1 MRASPLSKVAL
12 SATLFLLLMVSN
24 RVEAFQSIDEFEKE
38 PILYSKSTPENRVSA
53 LQAQI
58 EKGELS
64 LARTPEHGYLSALLE
79 ALKVPV
85 ESQTLVFSK
94 TSLQMRRIS
103 PRTPRAIYFND
114 DVYVGF
120 CQSGDVLEIS
130 AVDPKLG
137 TVFYTLDQHAPGQP
151 VIQRQTESCLVCH
164 SSSRMEGVPGHIIRS
179 LYVDAEG
186 QPLLSAGSRT
196 VDHTTPVQD
205 RWGGWYVTGTHGSQK
220 HLGNLV
226 IRSRDVVEPV
236 DNWEGQNVT
245 ALKFRINPDRYLS
258 AHSDIVALMVLEHQ
272 ALVHNRLTKASF
284 ETRQA
289 LAYDAMMRDML
300 DRPEGGLLES
310 TTRRIQNVSERLVE
324 ALLFVNEA
332 KLTEPLK
339 GTSGFAEQFAAN
351 GPQDHQGR
359 SLRDLDMSTRMLK
372 YPCSYLVYS
381 DSFEQLPSEAKDSV
395 MRKLRDVLSG
405 TDVSEKYSHLS
416 PDDRLAI
423 REILLHTMPAFES
436 LSRVSESRQFP

>member
-1 MRASPLSKVAL
+1 MRPCHTPAFVLL
-12 SATLFLLLMVSN
+12 SAVTLLLTSSTSAV
-24 RVEAFQSIDEFEKE
+24 AFQAVDEFEKE
-38 PILYSKSTPENRVSA
+38 PILYSKSTPGNRVEELNVAIESGQRT
-53 LQAQI
+53 LQKTS
-58 EKGELS
+58 EF
-64 LARTPEHGYLSALLE
+64 GYLPDLLRALE
-79 ALKVPV
+79 VPV

-130 AVDPKLG
+130 AVDSKLG
-137 TVFYTLDQHAPGQP
+137 TVFYSLDQHSPEKP

-179 LYVDAEG
+179 LYVDAGG

-196 VDHTTPVQD
+196 VDHTTPVKD
-205 RWGGWYVTGTHGSQK
+205 RWGGWYVTGTHGAQK

-226 IRSRDVVEPV
+226 IRGRDVEEPV
-236 DNWEGQNVT
+236 DNSEGQNVT
-245 ALKFRINPDRYLS
+245 DLKFRINPDRYLS

-289 LAYDAMMRDML
+289 LAYDEMMRKML
-300 DRPEGGLLES
+300 DKPEGELLES
-310 TTRRIQNVSERLVE
+310 TVRRIQSVSERLVE

-339 GTSGFAEQFAAN
+339 GTSGYAEQFATQ
-351 GPQDHQGR
+351 GPKDDQGR

-372 YPCSYLVYS
+372 YPCSYLIYS
-381 DSFEQLPSEAKDSV
+381 EAFEQLPTASKDCV
-395 MRKLRDVLSG
+395 LQKLWDVLSG

-416 PDDRLAI
+416 PDDRRAI
-423 REILLHTMPAFES
+423 LEIL
-436 LSRVSESRQFP
+436 RQTKSDLPDYWKI

>member
-1 MRASPLSKVAL
+1 MRASPMTRVAL
-12 SATLFLLLMVSN
+12 PATLIYLFVTST
-24 RVEAFQSIDEFEKE
+24 VAQAFQAVDEFEKE
-38 PILYSKSTPENRVSA
+38 PILYSASSPDNRVSE
-53 LQAQI
+53 LKSRI
-58 EKGELS
+58 EKGDLT
-64 LARTPEHGYLSALLE
+64 LARTAEHGYLPALLK
-79 ALKVPV
+79 ALDVPV

-130 AVDPKLG
+130 AVDSKLG
-137 TVFYTLDQHAPGQP
+137 TVFYSLDQHSPEKP

-179 LYVDAEG
+179 LYVDAGG

-196 VDHTTPVQD
+196 VDHTTPVKD
-205 RWGGWYVTGTHGSQK
+205 RWGGWYVTGTHGAQK

-226 IRSRDVVEPV
+226 IRGRDVEEPV
-236 DNWEGQNVT
+236 DNSEGQNVT
-245 ALKFRINPDRYLS
+245 DLKFRINPDRYLS

-289 LAYDAMMRDML
+289 LAYDEMMRKML
-300 DRPEGGLLES
+300 DKPEGELLES
-310 TTRRIQNVSERLVE
+310 TVRRIQSVSERLVE

-339 GTSGFAEQFAAN
+339 GTSGYAEQFATQ
-351 GPQDHQGR
+351 GPRDNQSR

-372 YPCSYLVYS
+372 HPCSYLIYS
-381 DSFEQLPSEAKDSV
+381 NAFEQLPTASKDCV
-395 MRKLRDVLSG
+395 LQKLWDVLSG
-405 TDVSEKYSHLS
+405 ADVSEKYSHLS
-416 PDDRLAI
+416 PDDRRAI
-423 REILLHTMPAFES
+423 LEIL
-436 LSRVSESRQFP
+436 RQTKKDLPDYWKS

>member
-1 MRASPLSKVAL
+1 MRASHMSGVAL
-12 SATLFLLLMVSN
+12 PATLIFLFVTST
-24 RVEAFQSIDEFEKE
+24 VAQAFQAVDEFEKE
-38 PILYSKSTPENRVSA
+38 PILYSASSPENRVSA
-53 LQAQI
+53 LKTRI
-58 EKGELS
+58 ETGDLT
-64 LARTPEHGYLSALLE
+64 LARTPEHGYLPALLE
-79 ALKVPV
+79 ALDVPV

-137 TVFYTLDQHAPGQP
+137 TVFYTLDQHSPEKP

-179 LYVDAEG
+179 LYVDAGG

-196 VDHTTPVQD
+196 VDHTTPVKD
-205 RWGGWYVTGTHGSQK
+205 RWGGWYVTGTHGAQK

-226 IRSRDVVEPV
+226 IRGRDVEEPV
-236 DNWEGQNVT
+236 DNSEGQNVT
-245 ALKFRINPDRYLS
+245 DLKFRINPNRYLS

-289 LAYDAMMRDML
+289 LAYDEMMRKTL
-300 DRPEGGLLES
+300 DRPEGTLLES
-310 TTRRIQNVSERLVE
+310 TVRRIQSVSERLVE

-339 GTSGFAEQFAAN
+339 GTSGYAEQFATQ
-351 GPQDHQGR
+351 GPKDDQRR

-372 YPCSYLVYS
+372 YPCSYLIYS
-381 DSFEQLPSEAKDSV
+381 EAFEQLPTASKNCV
-395 MRKLRDVLSG
+395 LQKLWDVLSG
-405 TDVSEKYSHLS
+405 TDLSEKYSHLS
-416 PDDRLAI
+416 QDDRRAI
-423 REILLHTMPAFES
+423 REILLQTKSDLPDYWKI
-436 LSRVSESRQFP
+436 

>member
-1 MRASPLSKVAL
+1 MRPCKIPRIVSLP
-12 SATLFLLLMVSN
+12 TLILLLMHSTSAV
-24 RVEAFQSIDEFEKE
+24 AFQAVDEFEKE
-38 PILYSKSTPENRVSA
+38 PILYSTSTPGNRVEELKAAIESGQRT
-53 LQAQI
+53 LQ
-58 EKGELS
+58 K
-64 LARTPEHGYLSALLE
+64 TPEFGYLPDLLKALE
-79 ALKVPV
+79 VPV

-137 TVFYTLDQHAPGQP
+137 TVFYSVDQHSPDQP
-151 VIQRQTESCLVCH
+151 AIQRQTESCLVCH

-179 LYVDAEG
+179 LYVDAGG

-196 VDHTTPVQD
+196 VDHTTPVKD
-205 RWGGWYVTGTHGSQK
+205 RWGGWYVTGTHGAQK

-226 IRSRDVVEPV
+226 IRGRDVEEPV
-236 DNWEGQNVT
+236 DNSEGQNVT
-245 ALKFRINPDRYLS
+245 DLKFRINPDRYLS

-289 LAYDAMMRDML
+289 LAYDEMMRKML
-300 DRPEGGLLES
+300 DKPEGELLES
-310 TTRRIQNVSERLVE
+310 TVRRIQSVSERLVE

-339 GTSGFAEQFAAN
+339 GTSGYAEQFATQ
-351 GPQDHQGR
+351 GPKDDQGR

-372 YPCSYLVYS
+372 YPCSYLIYS
-381 DSFEQLPSEAKDSV
+381 EAFEQLPTASKDCV
-395 MRKLRDVLSG
+395 LQKLWDVLSG

-416 PDDRLAI
+416 QDDRRAI
-423 REILLHTMPAFES
+423 REILLQTKSDLPDYWKI
-436 LSRVSESRQFP
+436 

>member
-1 MRASPLSKVAL
+1 MRPCKIPRIVSLP
-12 SATLFLLLMVSN
+12 TLILLLMHSTSAV
-24 RVEAFQSIDEFEKE
+24 AFQAVDEFEKE
-38 PILYSKSTPENRVSA
+38 PILYSTSTPGNRVEELKAAIESGQRT
-53 LQAQI
+53 LQ
-58 EKGELS
+58 K
-64 LARTPEHGYLSALLE
+64 TPEFGYLPDLLKALE
-79 ALKVPV
+79 VPV

-137 TVFYTLDQHAPGQP
+137 TVFYSVDQHSPDQP
-151 VIQRQTESCLVCH
+151 AIQRQTESCLVCH

-179 LYVDAEG
+179 LYVDAGG

-196 VDHTTPVQD
+196 VDHTTPVKD
-205 RWGGWYVTGTHGSQK
+205 RWGGWYVTGTHGAQK

-226 IRSRDVVEPV
+226 IRGRDVEEPV
-236 DNWEGQNVT
+236 DNSEGQNVT
-245 ALKFRINPDRYLS
+245 DLKFRINPDRYLS

-289 LAYDAMMRDML
+289 LAYDEMMRKML
-300 DRPEGGLLES
+300 DKPEGELLES
-310 TTRRIQNVSERLVE
+310 TVRRIQSVSERLVE

-339 GTSGFAEQFAAN
+339 GTSGYTEQFATQ
-351 GPQDHQGR
+351 GPKDDQGR

-372 YPCSYLVYS
+372 YPCSYLIYS
-381 DSFEQLPSEAKDSV
+381 EAFEQLPTAAKDCV
-395 MRKLRDVLSG
+395 LQKLWDVVSG

-416 PDDRLAI
+416 QDDRRAI
-423 REILLHTMPAFES
+423 REILLQTKLDLPDYWKI
-436 LSRVSESRQFP
+436 

>member
-1 MRASPLSKVAL
+1 MRPCKIPPIVSLP
-12 SATLFLLLMVSN
+12 TLILLLMNSTSAV
-24 RVEAFQSIDEFEKE
+24 AFQAVDEFEKE
-38 PILYSKSTPENRVSA
+38 PILYSTSTPGNRVEELKAAIESGQRT
-53 LQAQI
+53 LQ
-58 EKGELS
+58 K
-64 LARTPEHGYLSALLE
+64 TPEFGYLPDLLKALE
-79 ALKVPV
+79 VPV

-137 TVFYTLDQHAPGQP
+137 TVFYAIDQHSPDQP
-151 VIQRQTESCLVCH
+151 IIQRQTESCLVCH

-179 LYVDAEG
+179 LYVDAGG

-196 VDHTTPVQD
+196 VDHTTPVKD
-205 RWGGWYVTGTHGSQK
+205 RWGGWYVTGTHGAQK

-226 IRSRDVVEPV
+226 IRGRDVEEPV
-236 DNWEGQNVT
+236 DNSEGQNVT
-245 ALKFRINPDRYLS
+245 DLKFRINPDRYLS

-289 LAYDAMMRDML
+289 LAYDELMRKML
-300 DRPEGGLLES
+300 DKPEGELLES
-310 TTRRIQNVSERLVE
+310 TVRRIQSVSERLVE

-339 GTSGFAEQFAAN
+339 GTSGYAEQFATQ
-351 GPQDHQGR
+351 GPKDDQGR

-372 YPCSYLVYS
+372 YPCSYLIYS
-381 DSFEQLPSEAKDSV
+381 EAFEQLPTASKDCV
-395 MRKLRDVLSG
+395 LQKLWDVLSG
-405 TDVSEKYSHLS
+405 TDLSEKYSHLS
-416 PDDRLAI
+416 QDDRRAI
-423 REILLHTMPAFES
+423 REILLQTKSDLPDYWKI
-436 LSRVSESRQFP
+436 

>member
-1 MRASPLSKVAL
+1 MRPCKIPRIVSLP
-12 SATLFLLLMVSN
+12 TLILLLMHSTSAV
-24 RVEAFQSIDEFEKE
+24 AFQAVDEFEKE
-38 PILYSKSTPENRVSA
+38 PILYSTSTPGNRVEELKAAIESGQRT
-53 LQAQI
+53 LQ
-58 EKGELS
+58 K
-64 LARTPEHGYLSALLE
+64 TPEFGYLPDLLKALE
-79 ALKVPV
+79 VPV

-137 TVFYTLDQHAPGQP
+137 TVFYSVDQHSPDQP
-151 VIQRQTESCLVCH
+151 AIQRQTESCLVCH

-179 LYVDAEG
+179 LYVDAGG

-196 VDHTTPVQD
+196 VDHTTPVKD
-205 RWGGWYVTGTHGSQK
+205 RWGGWYVTGTHGAQK

-226 IRSRDVVEPV
+226 IRGRDVEEPV
-236 DNWEGQNVT
+236 DNSEGQNVT
-245 ALKFRINPDRYLS
+245 DLKFRINPDRYLS

-289 LAYDAMMRDML
+289 LAYDEMMRKML
-300 DRPEGGLLES
+300 DKPEGELLES
-310 TTRRIQNVSERLVE
+310 TVRRIQSVSERLVE

-339 GTSGFAEQFAAN
+339 GTSGYAEQFATQ
-351 GPQDHQGR
+351 GPRDNQGR

-372 YPCSYLVYS
+372 YPCSYLIYS
-381 DSFEQLPSEAKDSV
+381 EAFEQLPTAAKDCV
-395 MRKLRDVLSG
+395 LQKLWDVVSG

-416 PDDRLAI
+416 QDDRRAI
-423 REILLHTMPAFES
+423 REILLQTKLDLPDYWKI
-436 LSRVSESRQFP
+436 

>member
-1 MRASPLSKVAL
+1 MRPCKIPRIVSLP
-12 SATLFLLLMVSN
+12 TLILLLMHSTSAV
-24 RVEAFQSIDEFEKE
+24 AFQAVDEFEKE
-38 PILYSKSTPENRVSA
+38 PILYSTSTPGNRVEELKAAIESGQRT
-53 LQAQI
+53 LQ
-58 EKGELS
+58 K
-64 LARTPEHGYLSALLE
+64 TPEFGYLPDLLKALE
-79 ALKVPV
+79 VPV

-137 TVFYTLDQHAPGQP
+137 TVFYSVDQHSPDQP
-151 VIQRQTESCLVCH
+151 AIQRQTESCLVCH

-179 LYVDAEG
+179 LYVDAGG

-196 VDHTTPVQD
+196 VDHTTPVKD
-205 RWGGWYVTGTHGSQK
+205 RWGGWYVTGTHGTQK

-226 IRSRDVVEPV
+226 IRGRDVEEPV
-236 DNWEGQNVT
+236 DNSEGQNVT
-245 ALKFRINPDRYLS
+245 DLKFRINPDRYLS

-289 LAYDAMMRDML
+289 LAYDEMMRKML
-300 DRPEGGLLES
+300 DKPEGELLES
-310 TTRRIQNVSERLVE
+310 TVRRIQSVSERLVE

-339 GTSGFAEQFAAN
+339 GTSGYAEQFATQ
-351 GPQDHQGR
+351 GPKDDQGR

-372 YPCSYLVYS
+372 YPCSYLIYS
-381 DSFEQLPSEAKDSV
+381 EAFEQLPTAAKDCV
-395 MRKLRDVLSG
+395 LQKLWDVVSG

-416 PDDRLAI
+416 QDDRRAI
-423 REILLHTMPAFES
+423 REILLQTKLDLPDYWKI
-436 LSRVSESRQFP
+436 

>member
-1 MRASPLSKVAL
+1 MRPCHTSAVVIL
-12 SATLFLLLMVSN
+12 SAVTLLLTSSTSAV
-24 RVEAFQSIDEFEKE
+24 AFQSVDEFENE
-38 PILYSKSTPENRVSA
+38 PILYSKSTPGNRVEDLKVAIESGQKT
-53 LQAQI
+53 LQ
-58 EKGELS
+58 K
-64 LARTPEHGYLSALLE
+64 TPEFGYLPDLLKALE
-79 ALKVPV
+79 IPV

-137 TVFYTLDQHAPGQP
+137 TVFYSVDQHSPDQP

-179 LYVDAEG
+179 LYVDAGG

-196 VDHTTPVQD
+196 VDHTTPVKE
-205 RWGGWYVTGTHGSQK
+205 RWGGWYVTGTHGAQK

-226 IRSRDVVEPV
+226 IRGRDVVEPV
-236 DNWEGQNVT
+236 DNSEGHNVT
-245 ALKFRINPDRYLS
+245 DLKFRINPDRYLS
-258 AHSDIVALMVLEHQ
+258 VHSDIVALMVLEHQ
-272 ALVHNRLTKASF
+272 SLVHNRLTKASF

-289 LAYDAMMRDML
+289 LDYDAKMRDML
-300 DRPEGGLLES
+300 DRPEDALLES
-310 TTRRIQNVSERLVE
+310 TTRRIQSVSQRLVE

-339 GTSGFAEQFAAN
+339 GTSGFAEQFAKN
-351 GPQDHQGR
+351 GPRDHQGR

-372 YPCSYLVYS
+372 YPCSYLIYS
-381 DSFEQLPSEAKDSV
+381 DSFEQLPSEAKDCV
-395 MRKLRDVLSG
+395 LRKLWDVLSG
-405 TDVSEKYSHLS
+405 ADVSEKYAHLS
-416 PDDRLAI
+416 TDDRIAI
-423 REILLHTMPAFES
+423 REILLQTKSDLPDYWKM
-436 LSRVSESRQFP
+436 

>member
-1 MRASPLSKVAL
+1 MRPCKIPPIFSLP
-12 SATLFLLLMVSN
+12 TLILLLMNSTSAV
-24 RVEAFQSIDEFEKE
+24 AFQAVDEFEKE
-38 PILYSKSTPENRVSA
+38 PILYSTSTPGNRVEELKAAIESGQRT
-53 LQAQI
+53 LQ
-58 EKGELS
+58 K
-64 LARTPEHGYLSALLE
+64 TPEFGYLPDLLKALE
-79 ALKVPV
+79 VPV

-137 TVFYTLDQHAPGQP
+137 TVFYSVDQHSPDQP
-151 VIQRQTESCLVCH
+151 AIQRQTESCLVCH

-179 LYVDAEG
+179 LYVDAGG

-196 VDHTTPVQD
+196 VDHTTPVKD
-205 RWGGWYVTGTHGSQK
+205 RWGGWYVTGTHGAQK

-226 IRSRDVVEPV
+226 IRGRDVEEPV
-236 DNWEGQNVT
+236 DNSEGQNVT
-245 ALKFRINPDRYLS
+245 DLKFRINPDRYLS

-289 LAYDAMMRDML
+289 LAYDEMMRKML
-300 DRPEGGLLES
+300 DKPEGELLES
-310 TTRRIQNVSERLVE
+310 TVRRIQSVSERLVE
-324 ALLFVNEA
+324 ALLLVNEA

-339 GTSGFAEQFAAN
+339 GTSGYAEQFATP
-351 GPQDHQGR
+351 GPRDNLGR

-372 YPCSYLVYS
+372 YPCSYLIYS
-381 DSFEQLPSEAKDSV
+381 EAFEQLPTAAKDCV
-395 MRKLRDVLSG
+395 LQKLWDVVSG

-416 PDDRLAI
+416 QDDRRAI
-423 REILLHTMPAFES
+423 REILLQTKLDLPDYWKI
-436 LSRVSESRQFP
+436 

>member
-1 MRASPLSKVAL
+1 MRASHMSGVAL
-12 SATLFLLLMVSN
+12 PATLIFLFVTST
-24 RVEAFQSIDEFEKE
+24 VAQAFQAVDEFEKE
-38 PILYSKSTPENRVSA
+38 PILYSASSPENRVSA
-53 LQAQI
+53 LKTRI
-58 EKGELS
+58 ETGDLT
-64 LARTPEHGYLSALLE
+64 LARTPEHGYLPALLE
-79 ALKVPV
+79 ALDVPV

-130 AVDPKLG
+130 AVDSKLG
-137 TVFYTLDQHAPGQP
+137 TVFYSLDQHSPEKP

-179 LYVDAEG
+179 LYVDAGG

-196 VDHTTPVQD
+196 VDHTTPVKD
-205 RWGGWYVTGTHGSQK
+205 RWGGWYVTGTHGAQK

-226 IRSRDVVEPV
+226 IRGRDVEEPV
-236 DNWEGQNVT
+236 DNSEGQNVT
-245 ALKFRINPDRYLS
+245 DLKFRINPDRYLS

-289 LAYDAMMRDML
+289 LAYDEMMRKML
-300 DRPEGGLLES
+300 DKPEGELLES
-310 TTRRIQNVSERLVE
+310 TVRRIQSVSERLVE

-339 GTSGFAEQFAAN
+339 GTSGYAEQFATQ
-351 GPQDHQGR
+351 GPKDDQGR

-372 YPCSYLVYS
+372 YPCSYLIYS
-381 DSFEQLPSEAKDSV
+381 EAFEQLPTASKDCV
-395 MRKLRDVLSG
+395 LQKLWDVLSG
-405 TDVSEKYSHLS
+405 TDLSEKYSHLS
-416 PDDRLAI
+416 QDDRRAI
-423 REILLHTMPAFES
+423 REILLQTKSDLPDYWKI
-436 LSRVSESRQFP
+436 